1 MLGTL
6 AALGVGRAH
15 LVGCSFGAGVAVEVT
30 LDRPALVA
38 SLVLASPGGA
48 LITERTAELRAF
60 IDTENA
66 ALERGDLHTAA
77 EANVRTWVDGSHRAA
92 DAVSSTLRDAVRAM
106 QYRAF
111 EVSNGWPD
119 AVWEAE
125 QELDPPAI
133 ERLAEIAVPTLVV
146 TGDLDVDA
154 IGLAADHLTAVLP
167 QARRERW
174 PGVAHLPPMER
185 PEAFAAAVLQHAAA
199 A

>member
-1 MLGTL
+1 
-6 AALGVGRAH
+6 
-15 LVGCSFGAGVAVEVT
+15 VGCSFGAGVAVEVT
-30 LDRPALVA
+30 LDRPAQVA
-38 SLVLASPGGA
+38 SLVLAAPGGA

-60 IDTENA
+60 IDAENA
-66 ALERGDLHTAA
+66 ALERGDLHEAA

-106 QYRAF
+106 QYQAF

-125 QELDPPAI
+125 QELDPPAV

-185 PEAFAAAVLQHAAA
+185 PEAFAAAVLQHSAAA
-199 A
+199 